1 MNIID
6 NKYDKTIKMQGVRF
20 LANRNNRS
28 LGETGNMYDINGST
42 EYLHSDEK
50 TGPLIA
56 GANVISGSTNM
67 VSTNI
72 IVDATNMANASITK
86 GKKSIIEGF
95 DNGPVN
101 KINDIEMNEM
111 NTMRTEF
118 QRELANYNNLKTQL
132 MDNTRSYLEAS
143 RGANSRNVS
152 IDGKYGYVNQAG
164 LFKEYTDETIANET
178 SGKND
183 CPANWSSAPTS
194 RNSFPNDFTNQLFD
208 SIPGNPPLI
217 NGLPM
222 RSGQACGNEGKN
234 VFVSQVAPTQK
245 SYLGIYQSVSGS
257 DMQLQEDLDKT
268 TIEQCHSRAAL
279 KNKNYFAMSDF
290 DGTKATC
297 YIGNNSAPVENSGTS
312 VSITNV
318 KDFGV
323 SNPDSSQTPHLFMGY
338 DGRLHAYSGNNNYW
352 SSDNQPIS
360 GCDPI
365 GGGNIFL
372 GPGSGASATYG
383 QNCSNWNVKA
393 NRAATGLGGSD
404 PLPGNLPR
412 VQKKGNKAL
421 Q

>member
-6 NKYDKTIKMQGVRF
+6 NKYDKTIKMQGIRF

-28 LGETGNMYDINGST
+28 LGETGNMYDISGST
-42 EYLHSDEK
+42 EYLNSDEN

-56 GANVISGSTNM
+56 GANVISESK
-67 VSTNI
+67 NI

-86 GKKSIIEGF
+86 GKKSIMEGF

-101 KINDIEMNEM
+101 KINEREMNEM

-118 QRELANYNNLKTQL
+118 QRELANYNNLKKQI
-132 MDNTRSYLEAS
+132 MDNTTSYLEAS

-164 LFKEYTDETIANET
+164 LFKEYTNETIANET

-194 RNSFPNDFTNQLFD
+194 RNSFPNDFTNQLFE

-297 YIGNNSAPVENSGTS
+297 YIGNNSAPVENSGTATTTT
-312 VSITNV
+312 VI
-318 KDFGV
+318 KDFGT
-323 SNPDSSQTPHLFMGY
+323 SNPDNSKKPYLLMGY
-338 DGRLHAYSGNNNYW
+338 DGRVHAYSGNNSYW

-383 QNCSNWNVKA
+383 QNCSDWNVKP
-393 NRAATGLGGSD
+393 NREATGLGGSD
-404 PLPGNLPR
+404 PLPGNLLH
-412 VQKKGNKAL
+412 VQKKGNNAL